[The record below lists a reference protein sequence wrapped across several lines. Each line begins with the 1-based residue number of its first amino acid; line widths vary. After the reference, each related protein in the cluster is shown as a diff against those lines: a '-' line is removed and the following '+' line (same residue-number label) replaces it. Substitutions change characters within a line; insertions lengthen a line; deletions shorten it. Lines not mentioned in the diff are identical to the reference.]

1 VLKREGVV
9 ISMDGRGRVFDNIF
23 VERLWRS
30 VKYED
35 VYLKGYATMGEL
47 MVGLAEYFAFYNG
60 ERPHQSLGNAAPAV
74 VYRNGIGGGALILD
88 KFGRAGGE
96 SPVPLRSTG
105 DSPPAE
111 AKSTTASKA
120 ESKATPGQRR
130 PAASEVKCTT

>member
-1 VLKREGVV
+1 
-9 ISMDGRGRVFDNIF
+9 
-23 VERLWRS
+23 
-30 VKYED
+30 

-60 ERPHQSLGNAAPAV
+60 ERPHQSLGNAAPAD

-88 KFGRAGGE
+88 KFGGAGGE

-111 AKSTTASKA
+111 AKSTT
-120 ESKATPGQRR
+120 ESKQSQRQHR
-130 PAASEVKCTT
+130 GSAVQLLAKSNAQLKLG